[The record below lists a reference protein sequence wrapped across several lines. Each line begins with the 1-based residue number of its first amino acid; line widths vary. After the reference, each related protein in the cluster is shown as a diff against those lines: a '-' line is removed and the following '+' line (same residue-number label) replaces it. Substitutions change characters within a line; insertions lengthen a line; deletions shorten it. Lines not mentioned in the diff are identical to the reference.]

1 MSLPREPFSWDE
13 DGDRPVPLDDSGFS
27 ASEPP
32 EVPVVL
38 TEAEKVVR
46 EAQEA
51 MGRQDTDPIVVPPS
65 PVSPEVTKPQGPSRR
80 VGRRMARGSL
90 IAVTAV
96 GCLLAFAHG
105 WSVGAQAGTG
115 DQVDSCDVHHCSE
128 EPGR

>member
-13 DGDRPVPLDDSGFS
+13 DGDRPVPLDASGFS

-51 MGRQDTDPIVVPPS
+51 IGRQDTDPIVVP
-65 PVSPEVTKPQGPSRR
+65 QGPVTPDASEPQRPSRG
-80 VGRRMARGSL
+80 VSRRMARGSL
-90 IAVTAV
+90 VAVTAV

-105 WSVGAQAGTG
+105 WSVGAQAGLA

>member
-13 DGDRPVPLDDSGFS
+13 DGDRPVPLDGSGFS

-51 MGRQDTDPIVVPPS
+51 IVVPQS
-65 PVSPEVTKPQGPSRR
+65 PVTPDVSEPQRPSRR
-80 VGRRMARGSL
+80 VSRRVARGSL
-90 IAVTAV
+90 VAVTAV

-105 WSVGAQAGTG
+105 WSVGAQASTG
-115 DQVDSCDVHHCSE
+115 DQADSCDVHHCSE

>member
-27 ASEPP
+27 TSEPP

-38 TEAEKVVR
+38 SEAEKVVR

-51 MGRQDTDPIVVPPS
+51 IGRQDTDPIVVPQS
-65 PVSPEVTKPQGPSRR
+65 PVSPEVTKPQRPSRR
-80 VGRRMARGSL
+80 VSRRMARGSL
-90 IAVTAV
+90 AAFTAI

-115 DQVDSCDVHHCSE
+115 DRVDSCDVHHCSE